1 MVSMRPHF
9 FRGHDPRLNNG
20 QIAFSQPTGDTSC
33 PPVAAAL
40 NLTPD
45 HAMSDYARGDDKAFA
60 IVYDAVAPRLEG
72 YLRRHL
78 RDRSLVEDIIQQ
90 TFMQMHDKR
99 GSFAAGSQVLP
110 WAFSIARNFM
120 IDTLR
125 KSKRESTADLTGGDR
140 SPVEALLV
148 SAVENAEQVVLA
160 REASQRM
167 ISVFN
172 GLTEHQRA
180 AFELTEGDGMS
191 QAEAAQVLGT
201 TVTGVKMCR
210 HKVYQKLRAVL
221 HDSAENDPS
230 GPPPARAAAAP
241 FGGP

>member
-1 MVSMRPHF
+1 MNTVVE
-9 FRGHDPRLNNG
+9 NV
-20 QIAFSQPTGDTSC
+20 TGTGMNAD
-33 PPVAAAL
+33 
-40 NLTPD
+40 D
-45 HAMSDYARGDDKAFA
+45 AMSDYARGDDKAFG

-99 GSFAAGSQVLP
+99 GSFAVGSQVLP

-125 KSKRESTADLTGGDR
+125 KSKRESTADLASDR
-140 SPVEALLV
+140 SPVESLLV

-160 REASQRM
+160 REASQQI
-167 ISVFN
+167 ISAFN

-201 TVTGVKMCR
+201 TVNGVKMCR
-210 HKVYQKLRAVL
+210 FKVYQKLRAVL
-221 HDSAENDPS
+221 HDGKDSEPS
-230 GPPPARAAAAP
+230 GPPMTGPAGAP
-241 FGGP
+241 FGGT

>member
-1 MVSMRPHF
+1 MSRAESQMRA
-9 FRGHDPRLNNG
+9 GG
-20 QIAFSQPTGDTSC
+20 T
-33 PPVAAAL
+33 VA
-40 NLTPD
+40 D
-45 HAMSDYARGDDKAFA
+45 DAMSDYARGEGRAFA

-99 GSFAAGSQVLP
+99 GTFAVGSQVLP

-125 KSKRESTADLTGGDR
+125 KSKRESTADLASDR

-160 REASQRM
+160 RETSRQM
-167 ISVFN
+167 MSVFN

-201 TVTGVKMCR
+201 TVTGVKLCR
-210 HKVYQKLRAVL
+210 HRVYQKLRAVL
-221 HDSAENDPS
+221 HASTDEDPTT
-230 GPPPARAAAAP
+230 PPMPGTGAAP
-241 FGGP
+241 LGGT

>member
-1 MVSMRPHF
+1 MKTVVDEHKSS
-9 FRGHDPRLNNG
+9 GGSAD
-20 QIAFSQPTGDTSC
+20 D
-33 PPVAAAL
+33 
-40 NLTPD
+40 
-45 HAMSDYARGDDKAFA
+45 AMGDYARGDDKAFA

-78 RDRSLVEDIIQQ
+78 RAPSLVEDIIQQ
-90 TFMQMHDKR
+90 TFLQMHDKR
-99 GSFAAGSQVLP
+99 GTFAIGAQVVP

-125 KSKRESTADLTGGDR
+125 KSKREATTDLSGDR
-140 SPVEALLV
+140 SPVGVLLA

-160 REASQRM
+160 RETTERM

-172 GLTEHQRA
+172 GLTEHQRS

-201 TVTGVKMCR
+201 TVMGVKQCR

-221 HDSAENDPS
+221 DGSKDDDPS
-230 GPPPARAAAAP
+230 GPTMTRAAAAP
-241 FGGP
+241 LGGT

>member
-1 MVSMRPHF
+1 MNTVAEEV
-9 FRGHDPRLNNG
+9 RGSG
-20 QIAFSQPTGDTSC
+20 MSA
-33 PPVAAAL
+33 
-40 NLTPD
+40 D

-90 TFMQMHDKR
+90 TFLQMHDKR
-99 GSFAAGSQVLP
+99 GSFAVGSQVLP

-125 KSKRESTADLTGGDR
+125 KSKRESTADLGNDR

-172 GLTEHQRA
+172 GLTDHQRA

-221 HDSAENDPS
+221 HDSRENDPS
-230 GPPPARAAAAP
+230 GPPSAPAAAAS
-241 FGGP
+241 FGGT

>member
-1 MVSMRPHF
+1 MNTVGEH
-9 FRGHDPRLNNG
+9 
-20 QIAFSQPTGDTSC
+20 IKATGMNAD
-33 PPVAAAL
+33 
-40 NLTPD
+40 D
-45 HAMSDYARGDDKAFA
+45 AMSDYARGDDKAFA
-60 IVYDAVAPRLEG
+60 VVYDAVAPRLEG

-78 RDRSLVEDIIQQ
+78 RDRSLIEDIIQQ

-99 GSFAAGSQVLP
+99 GSFAIGSQVLP

-125 KSKRESTADLTGGDR
+125 KSKRESTADLGGDR

-160 REASQRM
+160 REAGQRM
-167 ISVFN
+167 ISVYN
-172 GLTEHQRA
+172 GLTDHQRA

-221 HDSAENDPS
+221 HDAKEGEPS
-230 GPPPARAAAAP
+230 GPAMSGPAGAP
-241 FGGP
+241 FGGT

>member
-1 MVSMRPHF
+1 MS
-9 FRGHDPRLNNG
+9 
-20 QIAFSQPTGDTSC
+20 T
-33 PPVAAAL
+33 VAEEVRSSGVDA
-40 NLTPD
+40 D
-45 HAMSDYARGDDKAFA
+45 QAMNDYARGDDKAFA

-99 GSFAAGSQVLP
+99 GTFAIGAQVLP

-125 KSKRESTADLTGGDR
+125 KSRREPAVDLGHDR
-140 SPVEALLV
+140 SPVEAVLV

-160 REASQRM
+160 RETTLRM
-167 ISVFN
+167 MSVFN
-172 GLTEHQRA
+172 GLTEHQRT

-191 QAEAAQVLGT
+191 QADAAQVLGT
-201 TVTGVKMCR
+201 TINGVKLCR

-221 HDSAENDPS
+221 HEPNVEPAAVPAVI
-230 GPPPARAAAAP
+230 GAPAPPRGEP
-241 FGGP
+241 

>member
-1 MVSMRPHF
+1 MNMVVD
-9 FRGHDPRLNNG
+9 GPRLSGVNAN
-20 QIAFSQPTGDTSC
+20 D
-33 PPVAAAL
+33 
-40 NLTPD
+40 
-45 HAMSDYARGDDKAFA
+45 AMCDYARGDDKAFA

-78 RDRSLVEDIIQQ
+78 RERSLVEDIIQQ

-99 GSFAAGSQVLP
+99 GTFAIGAQVVP

-125 KSKRESTADLTGGDR
+125 KTKRESTTDLSSDR
-140 SPVEALLV
+140 SPVGALLV

-160 REASQRM
+160 RETSQRM

-172 GLTEHQRA
+172 GLTEHQRT

-191 QAEAAQVLGT
+191 QEEAAQILGT
-201 TVTGVKMCR
+201 TVMGVKQCR
-210 HKVYQKLRAVL
+210 HKVYQKLRSVL
-221 HDSAENDPS
+221 HEPKDDEPS
-230 GPPPARAAAAP
+230 GPPINRATTAP
-241 FGGP
+241 LGGT

>member
-1 MVSMRPHF
+1 MSMVANDGRPSANA
-9 FRGHDPRLNNG
+9 DE
-20 QIAFSQPTGDTSC
+20 
-33 PPVAAAL
+33 
-40 NLTPD
+40 
-45 HAMSDYARGDDKAFA
+45 AMSEYARGDHKAFA

-99 GSFAAGSQVLP
+99 GSFAIGAQVVP

-125 KSKRESTADLTGGDR
+125 KSKRESAADLTGDR
-140 SPVEALLV
+140 SPMEALLV
-148 SAVENAEQVVLA
+148 SAVETAEQVVLA
-160 REASQRM
+160 RETTQR
-167 ISVFN
+167 ILSVFN

-191 QAEAAQVLGT
+191 QAQAAQVLGT
-201 TVTGVKMCR
+201 TVTGVKLCR
-210 HKVYQKLRAVL
+210 YKVVQRLRAVL
-221 HDSAENDPS
+221 HDAKDDYPS
-230 GPPPARAAAAP
+230 EPPTAPAAP
-241 FGGP
+241 APLGGT

>member
-1 MVSMRPHF
+1 MNTVVGNVKASGMNA
-9 FRGHDPRLNNG
+9 D
-20 QIAFSQPTGDTSC
+20 D
-33 PPVAAAL
+33 
-40 NLTPD
+40 
-45 HAMSDYARGDDKAFA
+45 AMSDYARGDDKAFA

-125 KSKRESTADLTGGDR
+125 KSKRESTTDLGNDR
-140 SPVEALLV
+140 SPVEAILV

-221 HDSAENDPS
+221 HDSKENDPS
-230 GPPPARAAAAP
+230 EPPPARTAAAP
-241 FGGP
+241 FGGT

>member
-1 MVSMRPHF
+1 MS
-9 FRGHDPRLNNG
+9 
-20 QIAFSQPTGDTSC
+20 A
-33 PPVAAAL
+33 
-40 NLTPD
+40 D
-45 HAMSDYARGDDKAFA
+45 HAMSDYARGDDQAFA
-60 IVYDAVAPRLEG
+60 IVYDAVAPRLES

-78 RDRSLVEDIIQQ
+78 RDRALVEDIIQQ
-90 TFMQMHDKR
+90 TFLQMHDKR
-99 GSFAAGSQVLP
+99 GSFAVGSQVLP

-125 KSKRESTADLTGGDR
+125 KSRRESMVDLGNDR

-160 REASQRM
+160 REASQQM

-172 GLTEHQRA
+172 GLTDHQRA
-180 AFELTEGDGMS
+180 AFELTEGDGLS
-191 QAEAAQVLGT
+191 HAEAAQVLGT

-221 HDSAENDPS
+221 HDAKENDPS
-230 GPPPARAAAAP
+230 GPPSAPAAAAL
-241 FGGP
+241 GGT